1 MPNDAKLGLLAG
13 VLGVLVAAVVS
24 VQRPTPPP
32 GANTNPP
39 PSAPAKAVANT
50 APKPDAE
57 PAAPPRTPAVLP
69 TELPSTPVVR
79 TKKEPDATPAS
90 RARNDD
96 DIDD

>member
-13 VLGVLVAAVVS
+13 VLGVLVAAVAS

-32 GANTNPP
+32 GANTSPP
-39 PSAPAKAVANT
+39 PSAPAKP
-50 APKPDAE
+50 APKPDANAE
-57 PAAPPRTPAVLP
+57 PSGLPRTPAVLP

-96 DIDD
+96 DIDP